1 MLKLIT
7 MGTANVPE
15 VRVLSV
21 VYQVTMH
28 VLESIDTQVGTVTSN
43 EQLAEYPQV
52 DASVTVIVWDALGS
66 PTL

>member
-1 MLKLIT
+1 

-52 DASVTVIVWDALGS
+52 DASVTVIV
-66 PTL
+66 